1 MSIVYNE
8 IISTKR
14 EHLKDM
20 LKGKGNVT
28 ILNNHIKTRPIT
40 RSSQRQKLYVNVLV
54 QFV

>member
-14 EHLKDM
+14 EHLKDTR
-20 LKGKGNVT
+20 KGKVNVT
-28 ILNNHIKTRPIT
+28 ILINHVKTRPST
-40 RSSQRQKLYVNVLV
+40 RSLQRQVLYVNVLV